1 MTSRTS
7 PAAFLICA
15 CLALTAPAAAIKSE
29 RIPADTFSS
38 FVKNWDDAK
47 TPVLCAL
54 IRDKAGWDGV
64 FGAAAFMGNK
74 KPFAP
79 ADTTW
84 NTQQI
89 LVVSRVM
96 PAPADGNFD
105 KAFTVQSL
113 ADDGKGTLT
122 LRYTF
127 TAPPK
132 ASSTVK
138 NELLLKVPRKD
149 YTRVVVVENGKT
161 VGELGPGMW
170 VVPAPA
176 P

>member
-1 MTSRTS
+1 MTSAPL
-7 PAAFLICA
+7 PAILLLCA
-15 CLALTAPAAAIKSE
+15 GLALNAPAAPLQSE
-29 RIPADTFSS
+29 RIPAGTFAG

-54 IRDKAGWDGV
+54 IRDQAGWNGV

-74 KPFAP
+74 RPFAP
-79 ADTTW
+79 AAATW
-84 NTQQI
+84 DKQQL

-96 PAPADGNFD
+96 PSPANGDMD
-105 KAFTVQSL
+105 KAFTVQGL
-113 ADDGKGTLT
+113 DDDGKGTLT

-138 NELLLKVPRKD
+138 NELLLQIPRQD
-149 YTRVVVVENGKT
+149 YTRVVVIENGRT
-161 VGELGPGMW
+161 VGELAPGKW
-170 VVPAPA
+170 VVPAPT